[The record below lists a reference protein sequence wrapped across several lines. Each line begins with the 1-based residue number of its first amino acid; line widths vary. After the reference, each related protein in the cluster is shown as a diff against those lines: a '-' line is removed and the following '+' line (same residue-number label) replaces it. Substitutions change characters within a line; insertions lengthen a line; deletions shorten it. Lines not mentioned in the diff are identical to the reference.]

1 MAQKFRQMN
10 EAFDWV
16 FQGKG
21 KKEHISRLK
30 EIAATNQ
37 TVVPLVRWG
46 VGAEKIEWDLPEG
59 MPDGNKIQDDIPD
72 GMGETSITMEWRR
85 IKQFTDPA
93 SNMKNLPQWKQEMN
107 WLQILEGV
115 HHKEADLLTHVKDRS
130 LIVLYPKL
138 EGILKDLGI
147 TEYDAV
153 TKATKKKAFKAKDTS
168 KKMEELKAKVDFTA
182 TDTA

>member
-1 MAQKFRQMN
+1 
-10 EAFDWV
+10 
-16 FQGKG
+16 
-21 KKEHISRLK
+21 
-30 EIAATNQ
+30 
-37 TVVPLVRWG
+37 VVPLVRWG
-46 VGAEKIEWDLPEG
+46 VGADKIEWDLPEG

>member
-46 VGAEKIEWDLPEG
+46 VGADKIEWDLPEG